1 MKKIYFLIPLFVI
14 ISTLSVFA
22 NVEVL
27 PSPSST
33 INVNDLN
40 INNSNMVLI
49 KIKDTN
55 SMLPTFDENNIV
67 LGVPIS
73 SNTELGIGDIVVYDK
88 NGLVIHRII
97 DIVDDKYLLKGDNNK
112 YNDGFIQLGDIKYK
126 SIGVIY

>member
-1 MKKIYFLIPLFVI
+1 LFVI

>member
-1 MKKIYFLIPLFVI
+1 
-14 ISTLSVFA
+14 
-22 NVEVL
+22 
-27 PSPSST
+27 
-33 INVNDLN
+33 
-40 INNSNMVLI
+40 
-49 KIKDTN
+49 
-55 SMLPTFDENNIV
+55 MLPTFDENNIV